1 MPAPKDSWLEEEAG
15 PFVRPYAVT
24 KGRTAPAK
32 GHGIGL
38 IDMVVTVPDAHP
50 QVGPGLGPG
59 HREVLARC
67 RQPVTV
73 ADLAADVDL
82 PIGVIQVL
90 LSDLIEHSM
99 IRVIATPKGHLTNRQ
114 LLNAVLDGLKAL

>member
-1 MPAPKDSWLEEEAG
+1 MPAPKDDWLEQEAG

-32 GHGIGL
+32 GRSIGL
-38 IDMVVTVPDAHP
+38 IDMGVTVPAARP
-50 QVGPGLGPG
+50 PAGLGPG

-67 RQPVTV
+67 RRPVTV
-73 ADLAADVDL
+73 ADLAADVNL

-90 LSDLIEHSM
+90 LGDLTEHGM
-99 IRVIATPKGHLTNRQ
+99 VRVVATPKGQLTNRQ

>member
-1 MPAPKDSWLEEEAG
+1 VPAPKDSWLDQEAG

-24 KGRTAPAK
+24 KGRTAPAE
-32 GHGIGL
+32 GRSIGL
-38 IDMVVTVPDAHP
+38 IDMVMTVPGAQP
-50 QVGPGLGPG
+50 AAGLGLGPG

-67 RQPVTV
+67 RRPVTV

-90 LSDLIEHSM
+90 LGDLTEHGM
-99 IRVIATPKGHLTNRQ
+99 IRVVATPKGHLANRE

>member
-1 MPAPKDSWLEEEAG
+1 MPAPKDDWLEQEAG

-32 GHGIGL
+32 GRSIGL
-38 IDMVVTVPDAHP
+38 IDMVVTVPDARP
-50 QVGPGLGPG
+50 PAGLGLGPG

-67 RQPVTV
+67 RRPVTV
-73 ADLAADVDL
+73 ADLAADVNL

-90 LSDLIEHSM
+90 LGDLTEHGM
-99 IRVIATPKGHLTNRQ
+99 LRVVATPKGHLTNRQ

>member
-1 MPAPKDSWLEEEAG
+1 MPAPKDDWLDQEAG

-32 GHGIGL
+32 GRSIGL
-38 IDMVVTVPDAHP
+38 IDMVMTVPDARP
-50 QVGPGLGPG
+50 PAGLGLGPG

-67 RQPVTV
+67 RRPVTV

-82 PIGVIQVL
+82 PIGVVQVL
-90 LSDLIEHSM
+90 LGDLTEHGM
-99 IRVIATPKGHLTNRQ
+99 VRVVATPKAHLTNRQ